1 LIHASYSNT
10 PNGVRRLLPLRR
22 VRARL
27 GHRQTGS
34 HAGRALMTGGWFVGL
49 VLLAVLAVAMILGMI
64 LGKLKA
70 ILLALSARGV
80 LSQARYTATDLTEVV
95 VALERIEQLL
105 EDIRDRLP
113 EPSSKLALI
122 ACGASRKSRV
132 PRDPASQI
140 DDPNRS

>member
-1 LIHASYSNT
+1 
-10 PNGVRRLLPLRR
+10 
-22 VRARL
+22 
-27 GHRQTGS
+27 
-34 HAGRALMTGGWFVGL
+34 MTGGWFVGL

-113 EPSSKLALI
+113 EPSSKLAL
-122 ACGASRKSRV
+122 
-132 PRDPASQI
+132 
-140 DDPNRS
+140 

>member
-27 GHRQTGS
+27 GHRQAGS
-34 HAGRALMTGGWFVGL
+34 HAGRALMTGWWFVGL
-49 VLLAVLAVAMILGMI
+49 VLLAVVAVAMI

-80 LSQARYTATDLTEVV
+80 LSQARYTATGLTEVV

-105 EDIRDRLP
+105 EDIRIDCR
-113 EPSSKLALI
+113 
-122 ACGASRKSRV
+122 SRH
-132 PRDPASQI
+132 
-140 DDPNRS
+140 RS